1 MDGPTVCNVH
11 HRRTTG
17 EGDAPLQRGCAT
29 SRGGGDDYAYEVNG
43 STREAIARHVRRF
56 PPVVWARK
64 SAWRRALLAVGGALV
79 LVGIA
84 FVLIGRAAKFGEVTE
99 AAARGNKLW
108 FPICL
113 LGEVLAYAGYILA
126 YRDVARAEGGP
137 ELDLWTVTRIVV
149 LGFGAV
155 VVGSGAGGLAV
166 DFWALRRAGAGAHG
180 STRRVLALNT
190 LEWGVI
196 SFWAALAGLAVLLGA
211 GEGVPLAMALA
222 WLCVVP
228 ACVVA
233 AAWTTQAVRVKALTA
248 IPHGPPA
255 RGLLPRGR
263 HALRIAFADAI
274 GGVLLVRH
282 IVLRPMAYPA
292 ALIGFPIYWLGDL
305 VTLYGGLRAFG
316 VTIGVAPLVLAYTTS
331 YVATA
336 LPLPF
341 AGAGGIE
348 AALTLTLHLVGVPL
362 AAALL
367 GVLVYRLFSL
377 WLPIVPALLF
387 LPSIES
393 LEKDVEAVSRRAR
406 HAA

>member
-1 MDGPTVCNVH
+1 
-11 HRRTTG
+11 
-17 EGDAPLQRGCAT
+17 
-29 SRGGGDDYAYEVNG
+29 
-43 STREAIARHVRRF
+43 
-56 PPVVWARK
+56 
-64 SAWRRALLAVGGALV
+64 V
-79 LVGIA
+79 LVGIV

-99 AAARGNKLW
+99 AAARGSKLW

-113 LGEVLAYAGYILA
+113 LGEALAYAGYILA

-137 ELDLWTVTRIVV
+137 ELDLWTTTRIVV

-166 DFWALRRAGAGAHG
+166 DFWALRRAGAGTHE

-190 LEWGVI
+190 LEWAVI

-233 AAWTTQAVRVKALTA
+233 AAWTTQAVRANALTT

-282 IVLRPMAYPA
+282 IVLRPISYPA
-292 ALIGFPIYWLGDL
+292 ALIGSAAMLLAWLGDRRK
-305 VTLYGGLRAFG
+305 GGALTRA
-316 VTIGVAPLVLAYTTS
+316 AA
-331 YVATA
+331 A
-336 LPLPF
+336 
-341 AGAGGIE
+341 IE
-348 AALTLTLHLVGVPL
+348 AALDTAIAKPEWRTPD
-362 AAALL
+362 L
-367 GVLVYRLFSL
+367 GGSL
-377 WLPIVPALLF
+377 GTEAFGEKVASIVSSTSP
-387 LPSIES
+387 
-393 LEKDVEAVSRRAR
+393 
-406 HAA
+406 